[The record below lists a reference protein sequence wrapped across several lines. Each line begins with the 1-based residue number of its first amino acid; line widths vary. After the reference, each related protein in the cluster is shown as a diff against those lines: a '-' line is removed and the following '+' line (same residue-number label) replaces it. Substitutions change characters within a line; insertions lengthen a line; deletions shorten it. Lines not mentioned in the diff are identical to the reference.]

1 MAKSSIN
8 FQKSKGHSYD
18 HNFRKDEP
26 NYLLKAENRLENFY
40 WQNEK
45 SAREIFDEELSNTKR
60 KGGPIPRFE
69 NSHWEAVLN
78 LNKNHTLE
86 DVQKVAEYIEQKFN
100 ITCATIA
107 VHRDEGHYKNDKPQY
122 NFHAHITFVT
132 YKDGQQNWRKEKIK
146 PADLRELQTAVAE
159 MLQMERGEIREKSE
173 RITSL
178 NHRQYR
184 EVARQKEKLVNEL
197 EQKHNQEIQE
207 LKAEILTLKDR
218 NAILEQARKDSK
230 GKGFLKSFFDMLSSI
245 KKSEQQYTKDE
256 LEAEIERLKELD
268 KQKREENERLQTEQQ
283 AQLAAKAAELERET
297 TIERLNQQIEDIKKD
312 AKRREQETINTLIG
326 VNYSLES
333 VLSDEHTP
341 SHIKPLLH
349 KEKSTTGFLAS
360 FKAMFFKS
368 SETEKE
374 PSLRVLLKTFVR
386 QINQLFEAYR
396 AALTTIKD
404 QAEQIKTLMELDKDT
419 AELQSKIKKLEAE
432 NTALKQQQQR
442 QQPQSNA
449 ELEETKRKLNIY
461 IDKTKEA
468 ADFLAENVPPLK
480 WKHIFPKR
488 AEATLKEQVDKRI
501 AARDKI
507 NEQMLKSSNNLMKD
521 TAQEFEEMRELER
534 RLQENINGEQS
545 DEEKPRT
552 FKAKKQ

>member
-8 FQKSKGHSYD
+8 FQKSKGHSFD

-45 SAREIFDEELSNTKR
+45 TAREIFDEELSNTKR

-86 DVQKVAEYIEQKFN
+86 DVQKVARYIEQKFN

-159 MLQMERGEIREKSE
+159 ILQMERGQENSE
-173 RITSL
+173 AERLS
-178 NHRQYR
+178 HRQYKK
-184 EVARQKEKLVNEL
+184 AAQQKEQL
-197 EQKHNQEIQE
+197 E
-207 LKAEILTLKDR
+207 AEILTLKER

-245 KKSEQQYTKDE
+245 GKSEQQYTQE
-256 LEAEIERLKELD
+256 QLLAEIERLKELD
-268 KQKREENERLQTEQQ
+268 KQRREENERLQRQQEQQ
-283 AQLAAKAAELERET
+283 AQLAAKTAELEQQLEQQNK
-297 TIERLNQQIEDIKKD
+297 TIKAQEAQILELKAENNELKSFIKHAFACVRNNAKNIFDLVKNIFSNELTEPLLNDEKKD
-312 AKRREQETINTLIG
+312 EEFIDRSKET
-326 VNYSLES
+326 
-333 VLSDEHTP
+333 
-341 SHIKPLLH
+341 
-349 KEKSTTGFLAS
+349 
-360 FKAMFFKS
+360 
-368 SETEKE
+368 
-374 PSLRVLLKTFVR
+374 
-386 QINQLFEAYR
+386 
-396 AALTTIKD
+396 
-404 QAEQIKTLMELDKDT
+404 
-419 AELQSKIKKLEAE
+419 
-432 NTALKQQQQR
+432 QQR
-442 QQPQSNA
+442 SNLTPLQP
-449 ELEETKRKLNIY
+449 
-461 IDKTKEA
+461 
-468 ADFLAENVPPLK
+468 ENN
-480 WKHIFPKR
+480 
-488 AEATLKEQVDKRI
+488 Q
-501 AARDKI
+501 
-507 NEQMLKSSNNLMKD
+507 
-521 TAQEFEEMRELER
+521 
-534 RLQENINGEQS
+534 EQS